1 MATNKLKVKVLDQ
14 TGKEVK
20 DLTLN
25 KAVFGIEPNQQVM
38 FDAVVMQ
45 QASLRQ
51 GTHDTKGRSD
61 VSGGGKKPWRQ
72 KGTGRARQGST
83 RAPQWRGGGIVFGP
97 TPRKYGYRLNR
108 KVRRLA
114 LRSFLSTFVNDNALV
129 VVDKIQLDAVK
140 TKDFAKIM
148 SDLKLDRKVLFVFDV
163 EEDWENA
170 WLSMRNIPNA
180 SFTTSEGLN
189 CLDMANSYTMVATEA
204 AVKKIEEALQ

>member
-1 MATNKLKVKVLDQ
+1 MAKKLTVKVLDQ
-14 TGKEVK
+14 TGKELK
-20 DLTLN
+20 DLALN
-25 KAVFGIEPNQQVM
+25 KAVFGIEPNQQAM

-51 GTHDTKGRSD
+51 GTADTKDRSE

-72 KGTGRARQGST
+72 KGTGRARQGSI

-97 TPRKYGYRLNR
+97 TPRKYGYRINR

-114 LRSFLSTFVNDNALV
+114 LRSYLSQFVADNALT
-129 VVDKIQLDAVK
+129 VVDKIQMDAIK

-148 SDLKLDRKVLFVFDV
+148 KDLNAERKALFVFAV
-163 EEDWENA
+163 EEDWENV
-170 WLSMRNIPNA
+170 WMSMRNLQNA
-180 SFTTSEGLN
+180 TFTTTEGLS
-189 CLDMANSYTMVATEA
+189 CLDMANAYTLVATEA